1 MTHDLSNWQAFV
13 LGALQGLAEFLPI
26 SSSAHLSLAP
36 WAFGWPEPGLP
47 FDVAL
52 HVGTLVA
59 VLAYFRTEWAALA
72 QAAVAVLG
80 KRRADTIAEKR
91 AVFLVIAT
99 IPAAVFGLLLEKQ
112 AESVFRAPALTATA
126 LIVMGALLWRTDRTA
141 PAVRPLSDMTWRQAL
156 LVGCAQV
163 FALVPGVS
171 RSGATITAA
180 RALHFDRQSAAVF
193 SFLMSMPVIAAAAV
207 LKVPRL
213 LASGI
218 DAPVVIGVTTAAVSS
233 WLAIAV
239 LLRFIQRNGFAVF
252 AIYRF
257 LLGAAVY
264 ALVVWR
270 G

>member
-1 MTHDLSNWQAFV
+1 MDHLTVWQAAV
-13 LGALQGLAEFLPI
+13 LGTLQGLAEFLPI

-36 WAFGWPEPGLP
+36 WAFRWPEPGLS

-52 HVGTLVA
+52 HLGTLVA
-59 VLAYFRTEWAALA
+59 VVSFFWVEWVALTRAAFS
-72 QAAVAVLG
+72 VIG

-91 AVFLVIAT
+91 VVFLVIAT

-112 AESVFRAPALTATA
+112 AETIFRTPILTATA
-126 LIVMGALLWRTDRTA
+126 LIIMGALLWWADRAA
-141 PAVRPLSDMTWRQAL
+141 PADRPLAGMTWKQAL

-213 LASGI
+213 LADGI
-218 DAPVVIGVTTAAVSS
+218 DTPIIVGVATAAISS

-239 LLRFIQRNGFAVF
+239 LLRFIRNNGFAVF

-257 LLGAAVY
+257 VLGAAVY
-264 ALVVWR
+264 ALVAYR

>member
-1 MTHDLSNWQAFV
+1 MNHITVWQAVV
-13 LGALQGLAEFLPI
+13 LGTLQGLAEFLPI
-26 SSSAHLSLAP
+26 SSSAHLTLAP
-36 WAFGWPEPGLP
+36 WAFHWPEPGLP

-59 VLAYFRTEWAALA
+59 VVSFFWAEWVALTRAAFS
-72 QAAVAVLG
+72 VMG

-91 AVFLVIAT
+91 VVFLVIAT

-112 AESVFRAPALTATA
+112 AETIFRAPALTATA
-126 LIVMGALLWRTDRTA
+126 LIIMGVLLWWADHAAPADGALA
-141 PAVRPLSDMTWRQAL
+141 GMTWKQAL
-156 LVGCAQV
+156 LIGCAQV

-207 LKVPRL
+207 LKLPKL
-213 LASGI
+213 LADGI
-218 DAPVVIGVTTAAVSS
+218 DAPIVVGVAAAALSS

-239 LLRFIQRNGFAVF
+239 LLRFIRSNGFAVF

-257 LLGAAVY
+257 ALGAAVY
-264 ALVVWR
+264 ALVAYR

>member
-1 MTHDLSNWQAFV
+1 MNEITVWQSAV
-13 LGALQGLAEFLPI
+13 LGTLQGLAEFLPI

-36 WAFGWPEPGLP
+36 WAFHWNEPGLA

-52 HVGTLVA
+52 HLGTLVA
-59 VLAYFRTEWAALA
+59 LIGFFWAEWIALA
-72 QAAVAVLG
+72 RAAINVVTTW
-80 KRRADTIAEKR
+80 RVETVSEQRV
-91 AVFLVIAT
+91 VFLVIAT

-112 AESVFRAPALTATA
+112 AETIFRAPALTATA
-126 LIVMGALLWRTDRTA
+126 LIIMGALLWWADRAA
-141 PAVRPLSDMTWRQAL
+141 PSTRALADMTWKQAL
-156 LVGCAQV
+156 WIGIAQV
-163 FALVPGVS
+163 FALIPGVS

-180 RALHFDRQSAAVF
+180 RALQFDRQSAAVF

-207 LKVPRL
+207 LKVPKL
-213 LASGI
+213 VAAGLDATLIVGI
-218 DAPVVIGVTTAAVSS
+218 ATAAISS

-252 AIYRF
+252 AFYRF

-264 ALVVWR
+264 ALVVYR